1 MENNDKKTPI
11 PQSRK
16 AAVSDSSL
24 KIILECLNSSLKYG
38 RELMINA
45 DEDDV
50 NLGLE
55 LWRKN
60 EAISLAIKEVE
71 NYRQLD
77 S

>member
-1 MENNDKKTPI
+1 MKNNVKIQDDTQSL
-11 PQSRK
+11 QSR
-16 AAVSDSSL
+16 VSDSSL

-38 RELMINA
+38 KELMINA

-71 NYRQLD
+71 NYR
-77 S
+77 